1 MSHRRRNV
9 FGFVYFYYD
18 DYVYTH
24 IRGRVCYLNYSFV
37 FMTFFFRGKKN
48 FFFYSLASLLFSY
61 SQKQQ
66 NFFTYLF
73 HFFLLLLREEKKNR
87 IHYIICR
94 VADVEKSRTQKS
106 PRHLIRLYILYIKL
120 YERVFFFLS
129 FLSSIFIII
138 FRYLFTHWCCERMT
152 NWNGAM
158 ATRTYGLWT
167 LKFNTFFFSFQGK
180 EDKENII
187 IIITFYYFYFYI
199 FFSHFIISYITAHT
213 HTTEIRK
220 KSENAKIV

>member
-1 MSHRRRNV
+1 M
-9 FGFVYFYYD
+9 FLALFIFITMIMC
-18 DYVYTH
+18 TH
-24 IRGRVCYLNYSFV
+24 TYGAVCVIWTIVLF
-37 FMTFFFRGKKN
+37 FMTFFFGERKI
-48 FFFYSLASLLFSY
+48 FFFIRWLLFCFLIRKNNKTFLHIY
-61 SQKQQ
+61 FI
-66 NFFTYLF
+66 FFCCCW
-73 HFFLLLLREEKKNR
+73 EKKTKNR

-120 YERVFFFLS
+120 YTSAFFFFLS

-199 FFSHFIISYITAHT
+199 FFSHFIIPYITAHT

-220 KSENAKIV
+220 KSENAKFV